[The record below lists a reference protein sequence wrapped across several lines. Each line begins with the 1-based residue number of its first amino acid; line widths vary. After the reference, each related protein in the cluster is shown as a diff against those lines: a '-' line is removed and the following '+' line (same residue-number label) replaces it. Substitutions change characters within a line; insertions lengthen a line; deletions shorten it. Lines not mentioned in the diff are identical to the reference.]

1 MSGALLRG
9 LAGVA
14 RALRRQHAHAGT
26 RAGAIVVA
34 LGTFL
39 ACMGAL
45 GAILAVTTVDLR
57 TERSAAASPVLVDSE
72 EDAQLLY
79 YYAYSSSNDRPV
91 TIGVIEPL
99 SDDAPLPPGVEQWPE
114 PGQAVVSPQLAAE
127 LTGDAALN
135 YGQVVGT
142 IDPAALESPAERRV
156 YMRPAPDALQ
166 AEAMFPASG
175 FGVPMEYESEALH
188 GVGYL
193 YGTSKGETV
202 PLALIALSVT
212 GLITVA
218 AGACVG
224 AQSLRRDGLMFMTI
238 GLQRRHMAIV
248 DALEHLWATL
258 IGAAAA
264 GVVLAVACLLDI
276 SIPFLDTR
284 YLAADTRSALV
295 SFIVALLAA
304 WAVVNLAL
312 ILARAAVRRLGGRRR
327 VRTGEPNRSLASSVC
342 LFAMVA
348 AVSVPQLWPDWP
360 EKTILCTLAGAV
372 VAVTA
377 WAPITACTQMIGAG
391 LARVGLRRR
400 SPGSL
405 VGGRVL
411 QRQTVRSRRLATGVC
426 AAVIMAGF
434 VQLWVGSLGAAY
446 YGSVANRDAFG
457 TSVLEVT
464 GAAGMDTR
472 AFVAALPE
480 NAGVIR
486 VGMTDQDEELQ
497 QNVVALSANCATL
510 AAAELTCPAGE
521 IERVTLTTARQRY
534 VAGAQLADVTVV
546 DVPAAVNDDQTLVLV
561 SLDGRDLNVNQ
572 LQTLASERIPG
583 AVVAVRS
590 DWIVSGVD
598 TLLKANW
605 VITLAAVGLTGVFV
619 ALAVVVATDARGL
632 GALLAP
638 LGSLLGR
645 PRIASAAAAW
655 SAGVPLLVSGGF
667 GVLAYQILPMG
678 MGKITGST
686 DVFATL
692 WEPSGAFT
700 VGALALT
707 VLAALVA
714 AVLAGNL
721 ARRYVRAWRPG
732 ATAVDLRS

>member
-1 MSGALLRG
+1 MSAALLRG

-39 ACMGAL
+39 ACVGAL
-45 GAILAVTTVDLR
+45 GAVLAATTIDLR
-57 TERSAAASPVLVDSE
+57 TERSAAASPVFVESE
-72 EDAQLLY
+72 DDAELLY
-79 YYAYSSSNDRPV
+79 YYAYGSSNDRPV

-114 PGQAVVSPQLAAE
+114 PGQAVVSPQLAEE

-142 IDPAALESPAERRV
+142 IDPAALESPTERRV
-156 YMRPAPDALQ
+156 YMRPASDALQ
-166 AEAMFPASG
+166 AEAMFPVSG
-175 FGVPMEYESEALH
+175 FGAPPEDENSILH

-193 YGTSKGETV
+193 YGSSKGETV
-202 PLALIALSVT
+202 PLALTALSVT

-238 GLQRRHMAIV
+238 GLQRRHMAVV

-264 GVVLAVACLLDI
+264 GVLLAVACLQDI
-276 SIPFLDTR
+276 NIPFLDTR
-284 YLAADTRSALV
+284 YLAVDTRSALV

-312 ILARAAVRRLGGRRR
+312 ILARAAVRRLGGLRR
-327 VRTGEPNRSLASSVC
+327 VRTGEPNRSLTSSVC

-372 VAVTA
+372 VAITA
-377 WAPITACTQMIGAG
+377 WAPITACTQAIGAG
-391 LARVGLRRR
+391 LARLGLRRR
-400 SPGSL
+400 SPGAL

-434 VQLWVGSLGAAY
+434 VQLWVGSLGVAY

-457 TSVLEVT
+457 TSVLEVAGT
-464 GAAGMDTR
+464 GLDTDP
-472 AFVAALPE
+472 FVAALPG
-480 NAGVIR
+480 NTGVVR
-486 VGMTDQDEELQ
+486 VGMVDGNEQLQ
-497 QNVVALSANCATL
+497 QDVVTLGADCATL
-510 AAAELTCPAGE
+510 EALELTCPAGE
-521 IERVTLTTARQRY
+521 TERVTLTTARQRY
-534 VAGAQLADVTVV
+534 VAGAQLADVTIG
-546 DVPAAVNDDQTLVLV
+546 DNTAAVSEDQTLVLI
-561 SLDGRDLNVNQ
+561 SLDGSDLNINQ

-583 AVVAVRS
+583 AVIDLRS
-590 DWIVSGVD
+590 EWIVSGVD

-605 VITLAAVGLTGVFV
+605 VITLAIVGLSGVFV

-645 PRIASAAAAW
+645 PRIASTAAAW

-678 MGKITGST
+678 MDKITGTT
-686 DVFATL
+686 DEFATL
-692 WEPSGAFT
+692 WHPSSTFT
-700 VGALALT
+700 AAALVLT
-707 VLAALVA
+707 VVAALVA
-714 AVLAGNL
+714 AGLAGNL

-732 ATAVDLRS
+732 ATAVELRG

>member
-1 MSGALLRG
+1 MRGALLKG
-9 LAGVA
+9 LVGVA
-14 RALRRQHAHAGT
+14 HALRRQHAHAGT

-39 ACMGAL
+39 TCVGAL
-45 GAILAVTTVDLR
+45 GAVLAATTIDLR
-57 TERSAAASPVLVDSE
+57 TERSAAASPVFVESE

-79 YYAYSSSNDRPV
+79 YYAYGSSNDRPV

-99 SDDAPLPPGVEQWPE
+99 SDDAPLPPGVEQWPD
-114 PGQAVVSPQLAAE
+114 PGQAVVSPQLAEE
-127 LTGDAALN
+127 LTGDAALD

-142 IDPAALESPAERRV
+142 IDPAALESPTERRV
-156 YMRPAPDALQ
+156 YMRPASDALQ
-166 AEAMFPASG
+166 AEAMFPVSG
-175 FGVPMEYESEALH
+175 FGAPPEDENSILH

-193 YGTSKGETV
+193 YGSSKGETV

-248 DALEHLWATL
+248 DALELLRVTL
-258 IGAAAA
+258 VGAAGA
-264 GVVLAVACLLDI
+264 GVLLAVACLRDI

-284 YLAADTRSALV
+284 YLATDTRAALV
-295 SFIVALLAA
+295 AFIVALLAA
-304 WAVVNLAL
+304 WLMSNLAL

-327 VRTGEPNRSLASSVC
+327 SRGGEPNRGLASSIC

-348 AVSVPQLWPDWP
+348 AVSVPQLWPNWP

-372 VAVTA
+372 VAITA
-377 WAPITACTQMIGAG
+377 WAPITACTQAIGAG
-391 LARVGLRRR
+391 LAQVGLHHR
-400 SPGSL
+400 SPGAL

-411 QRQTVRSRRLATGVC
+411 QRQTVRSRRLAIGVC

-434 VQLWVGSLGAAY
+434 VQLWVGSLGVAY
-446 YGSVANRDAFG
+446 YGSVANRDVFG
-457 TSVLEVT
+457 TSVLEI
-464 GAAGMDTR
+464 ASRMDTS
-472 AFVAALPE
+472 AFVSVLPE
-480 NAGVIR
+480 NTGVVR
-486 VGMTDQDEELQ
+486 VGQAEWDEELQ
-497 QNVVALSANCATL
+497 QDVTTLSADCATL
-510 AAAELTCPAGE
+510 EALELQCSVGE
-521 IERVTLTTARQRY
+521 AERVTLTTARQRY
-534 VAGAQLADVTVV
+534 VAGAQLADVTAV
-546 DVPAAVNDDQTLVLV
+546 DATAAVSEDQTLVLI
-561 SLDGRDLNVNQ
+561 SLDGSDLNVNQ

-583 AVVAVRS
+583 AVVGTRS
-590 DWIVSGVD
+590 EWIVSGVD

-605 VITLAAVGLTGVFV
+605 VITLAIVGLTGVFV

-678 MGKITGST
+678 MDKIAGDT
-686 DVFATL
+686 DMFATL
-692 WEPSGAFT
+692 WHPSSAFT
-700 VGALALT
+700 AAALVLT
-707 VLAALVA
+707 VVAALVA
-714 AVLAGNL
+714 AGLAGNL
-721 ARRYVRAWRPG
+721 AQRYVRAWRPG
-732 ATAVDLRS
+732 ATAAELRA